1 MQKVIGNILVELS
14 VDTILI
20 KDANT
25 NELIRA
31 KTIDASDAVETY
43 LNLIKTLTEKHLKKL
58 ENV

>member
-31 KTIDASDAVETY
+31 KVINASDAVETY
-43 LNLIKTLTEKHLKKL
+43 TNLIKTLTEKHINKL
-58 ENV
+58 ANV